1 VTAGR
6 LGHVGTTAQRP
17 RLISVKS
24 HCRVAGYARI
34 MPASSLV
41 SICFLP
47 ARPRSAMLAHQIM
60 TRNVLTVSPETPV
73 IEAARTMLRHH
84 VGGLPV
90 VDADGKLVGMVTDG
104 DFVRRAEIG
113 TDRRR
118 GRWLGRLLGR
128 DRIAA
133 DFVRAHG
140 RKVGDIMTLDPVTVA
155 EDTPLEQVVQM
166 MESSSVKRLPVLNGD
181 RLVGMITYADFVQT
195 IAGLAQDVPGPSVDD
210 DRLRDQ
216 IMAAI
221 DKAALRP
228 CRFTVVVRDGVVHL
242 NGAVKDDKMRQAA
255 RVAAECVPGV
265 KNVRDHLWIYP
276 PPEEDLGGGDFVSL
290 QEETSTEDDQPL

>member
-1 VTAGR
+1 
-6 LGHVGTTAQRP
+6 
-17 RLISVKS
+17 
-24 HCRVAGYARI
+24 
-34 MPASSLV
+34 
-41 SICFLP
+41 
-47 ARPRSAMLAHQIM
+47 
-60 TRNVLTVSPETPV
+60 
-73 IEAARTMLRHH
+73 
-84 VGGLPV
+84 LPV
-90 VDADGKLVGMVTDG
+90 ASTTGKLVGMVTDG
-104 DFVRRAEIG
+104 DFVRRAELG
-113 TDRRR
+113 TEQPRE
-118 GRWLGRLLGR
+118 RWLGRLFGR
-128 DRIAA
+128 QRIGS

-140 RKVGDIMTLDPVTVA
+140 RNVGDIMTLNPVTVA
-155 EDTPLEQVVQM
+155 EDTPLEQVVQT
-166 MESSSVKRLPVLNGD
+166 METASVKRLPVLDGD
-181 RLVGMITYADFVQT
+181 RLVGMITHTDFVQT

-221 DKAALRP
+221 DKAALHP

-265 KNVRDHLWIYP
+265 KDVRDHLWIYP